1 MGHHL
6 ELVQHVNAPAEAV
19 WRVLTDIPGSART
32 LSSISR
38 VEILTPG
45 DYAEGYRWRE
55 TRKMMG
61 KEATEEMWVA
71 DVDAP
76 TSTTVKAKS
85 NGADYTT
92 RFTLAPAGGGTRLT
106 MFFGAEMENPGAFA
120 KVKLALFGKLAIAI
134 TRKQMAR
141 DLEEIAAKAE
151 SRDQTAA

>member
-6 ELVQHVNAPAEAV
+6 EIVRHVNAPVDAV
-19 WRVLTDIPGSART
+19 WRVITDIPGSART
-32 LSSISR
+32 LSSVSR

-45 DYAEGYRWRE
+45 EYVEGFRWRE

-76 TSTTVKAKS
+76 ASTTVKAAS

-92 RFTLAPAGGGTRLT
+92 RFTLTPADGGTRLA
-106 MFFGAEMENPGAFA
+106 MFFGAELETPGT
-120 KVKLALFGKLAIAI
+120 LSRLMMALFGKLGLRVA
-134 TRKQMAR
+134 RKQMAK
-141 DLEEIAAKAE
+141 DLDEIAAKAE
-151 SRDQTAA
+151 GRDETAG

>member
-1 MGHHL
+1 VGHHL

-71 DVDAP
+71 EVDAP
-76 TSTTVKAKS
+76 TSTTVKATS

-106 MFFGAEMENPGAFA
+106 MYFGAEMENPGAFG
-120 KVKLALFGKLAIAI
+120 KVMLALFGKLALGI

-141 DLEEIAAKAE
+141 DLKEIAAKAE
-151 SRDQTAA
+151 DRAQTAT

>member
-6 ELVQHVNAPAEAV
+6 ELVQHISAPVEAV

-32 LSSISR
+32 LSSITR
-38 VEILTPG
+38 VEIMTPG

-76 TSTTVKAKS
+76 TSTTVKAHS
-85 NGADYTT
+85 GGADYTT
-92 RFTLAPAGGGTRLT
+92 RFTLAPADGGTRLT
-106 MFFGAEMENPGAFA
+106 MFFGAEMDNPGIVA
-120 KVKLALFGKLAIAI
+120 KVMLALFGKLGLSI

-141 DLEEIAAKAE
+141 DLAEIAAKAE
-151 SRDQTAA
+151 GRDPAAA

>member
-38 VEILTPG
+38 IEIMTPG

-71 DVDAP
+71 EVVAP

-92 RFTLAPAGGGTRLT
+92 RFTLAPAEGGTRLT
-106 MFFGAEMENPGAFA
+106 MFFGAEMESPGALA
-120 KVKLALFGKLAIAI
+120 KVMLAVFGKLAMGI

-141 DLEEIAAKAE
+141 DL
-151 SRDQTAA
+151 

>member
-61 KEATEEMWVA
+61 KETTEEMWVA
-71 DVDAP
+71 EVEAP
-76 TSTTVKAKS
+76 TSTTIKATS

-106 MFFGAEMENPGAFA
+106 MYFGAEMENPGAFG
-120 KVKLALFGKLAIAI
+120 KVMLALFGKLAMGI

-151 SRDQTAA
+151 GRAQSAT